1 MRGANA
7 VRDRL
12 ALLLAS
18 EVPRKLPLLR
28 DRWALDSIALP
39 DPTRYFSGD
48 APEELVKDTCIVV
61 VNPRLLKSVRTG
73 DISPVGEPE
82 YHTRYA
88 CRVYV
93 WAKGPDWDR
102 ATEAR
107 DNLAV
112 CARLCM
118 LQYPNLSNQIDP
130 DAVTTDTGYRVE
142 ENTYTEDFGVPIRA
156 GSGATSRTFAAAIL
170 SVDVTVEEFVDD
182 GSTIPSLGTF
192 QQLGATSYA
201 VGPLVPFHG
210 EE

>member
-12 ALLLAS
+12 AMLLA
-18 EVPRKLPLLR
+18 EEIPRKTPLLR
-28 DRWALDSIALP
+28 DAWALDSVALP
-39 DPTRYFSGD
+39 DVVTYYSGD
-48 APEELVKDTCIVV
+48 APEELIKDTCIAV
-61 VNPRLLKSVRTG
+61 VNPRLLRSVRTG
-73 DISPVGEPE
+73 DISPTGEPE

-112 CARLCM
+112 CARLCI
-118 LQYPNLSNQIDP
+118 LQYPNLSNVIP
-130 DAVTTDTGYRVE
+130 AEGASDTGYRAE
-142 ENTYTEDFGVPIRA
+142 EDTYTEDFGAPIRA
-156 GSGATSRTFAAAIL
+156 QASRAFAAAIL
-170 SVDVTVEEFVDD
+170 SIDVTVEEFIDD
-182 GSTIPSLGTF
+182 GSTIPAYGTV
-192 QQLGATSYA
+192 QQLAAASYA
-201 VGPLVPFHG
+201 VGPLQPFHG

>member
-12 ALLLAS
+12 ALLMA
-18 EVPRKLPLLR
+18 EEIPRKNVLLR
-28 DRWALDSIALP
+28 AQWQADDEALP
-39 DPTRYFSGD
+39 DPKTYFSGD
-48 APEELVKDTCIVV
+48 APEELIKDTCIIV

-73 DISPVGEPE
+73 DISPLGEPE
-82 YHTRYA
+82 YHLRYA

-93 WAKGPDWDR
+93 WAKGADWDR

-112 CARLCM
+112 CGRLC
-118 LQYPNLSNQIDP
+118 LFQYPNLSNRIDP
-130 DAVTTDTGYRVE
+130 DAATTDTGYRAE
-142 ENTYTEDFGVPIRA
+142 EDTYTEDFGVPIRVQ
-156 GSGATSRTFAAAIL
+156 GSRTFAAAIL
-170 SVDVTVEEFVDD
+170 SVDVTVEEYLDD
-182 GSTIPSLGTF
+182 GSTIPALGTVQEF
-192 QQLGATSYA
+192 AAAAYS